1 MASQAFEWQPAA
13 ADVTYSGSYYCSSQA
28 RFAEEPSCAG
38 GERRERVSTL
48 FPGICVRAQGGALTP
63 VRLCSS
69 LSPRPWNQKVDRPTT
84 VQVQQVGETE
94 IKWKCQSEFFFGEE
108 TRQLS

>member
-48 FPGICVRAQGGALTP
+48 FPHMRARAGRGLDSCSVVLIFISTSVEPKGGPTDD
-63 VRLCSS
+63 CT
-69 LSPRPWNQKVDRPTT
+69 SPTGGRN
-84 VQVQQVGETE
+84 
-94 IKWKCQSEFFFGEE
+94 
-108 TRQLS
+108 